1 MTIGIAAAGS
11 GGHVYPAL
19 AVAEVLLSRGIRRE
33 DIVFFGGDRME
44 ADVIPAAGFPF
55 VAVQIHGIRRSL
67 SPDNL
72 TLPLKVR
79 TARNVIVDTIRKKN
93 IEAMVVFGGYVAG
106 PAALAASRTGIPLI
120 VHEANAQP
128 GVANRLIAR
137 KADTVFAS
145 YAPALTKLPMATVV
159 GSPLRSAF
167 SEFDR
172 EDQRASARDHYGVSQ
187 DAVVLGIVGGSL
199 GATALNEIAS
209 PLASQNERPFEIIHV
224 CGRAHVDEFTDLS
237 EDVDG
242 WTVRG
247 YEEDMPM
254 LYAAAD
260 LVLSR
265 GGAMTVA
272 ELHATRTPAVVVPL
286 PAGGAY
292 QGMNAVDAVD
302 AGGFVVVDQS
312 DIDQILDTVT
322 SLLND
327 PDRLESMS
335 AALADSPHLSA
346 ATIVADRVMEV
357 TDGR

>member
-11 GGHVYPAL
+11 GGHVYAAL
-19 AVAEVLLSRGIRRE
+19 AVAEVLMSRGIEQE
-33 DIVFFGGDRME
+33 DIIFFGGDRLE
-44 ADVIPAAGFPF
+44 ADVIPAAGYTF
-55 VAVQIHGIRRSL
+55 VEVQIHGIRRSL

-79 TARNVIVDTIRKKN
+79 RARDVIADTIRERD
-93 IEAMVVFGGYVAG
+93 IGAMVVFGGYVAG
-106 PAALAASRTGIPLI
+106 PAALAASKARIPLI

-145 YAPALTKLPMATVV
+145 YAPSLSKLPMAEVI
-159 GSPLRSAF
+159 GSPLRSEF

-172 EDQRASARDHYGVSQ
+172 AETRTAARERYAVSR
-187 DAVVLGIVGGSL
+187 DALVLGIVGGSL
-199 GATALNEIAS
+199 GASALNEIVRS
-209 PLASQNERPFEIIHV
+209 LASDDGRPFEMVHI
-224 CGRAHVDEFTDLS
+224 CGQAHAEEFTALS
-237 EDVDG
+237 RGVDG

-247 YEEDMPM
+247 YEDDMPM
-254 LYAAAD
+254 LYAASD

-272 ELHATRTPAVVVPL
+272 ELHATRTPAVIIPL

-302 AGGFVVVDQS
+302 AGGFVVIAQS
-312 DIDQILDTVT
+312 ETSRILDTVK
-322 SLLND
+322 SLLKD
-327 PDRLESMS
+327 PERLVEMS
-335 AALADSPHLSA
+335 DALADSPHLSA
-346 ATIVADRVMEV
+346 AEIVADRVLEV
-357 TDGR
+357 HGER

>member
-19 AVAEVLLSRGIRRE
+19 AVAEVLTSRGVAPE

-55 VAVQIHGIRRSL
+55 VAVDIHGIRRSL
-67 SPDNL
+67 SVDNL

-79 TARNVIVDTIRKKN
+79 TARNVIVDTIRRRN

-106 PAALAASRTGIPLI
+106 PAALAASKTGIPLI

-128 GVANRLIAR
+128 GIANRLIAR

-145 YAPALTKLPMATVV
+145 YAPALSKLPMAEVV

-167 SEFDR
+167 GEFNRDESRAAAR
-172 EDQRASARDHYGVSQ
+172 EHYGVSQ
-187 DAVVLGIVGGSL
+187 DSAVLGIVGGSL
-199 GATALNEIAS
+199 GAAALNQIARA
-209 PLASQNERPFEIIHV
+209 LASQDQRSFEMIHI
-224 CGRAHVDEFTDLS
+224 CGQTHAEEFTELS
-237 EDVDG
+237 EGVDG
-242 WTVRG
+242 WIVRG

-292 QGMNAVDAVD
+292 QGMNAIDAVD

-312 DIDQILDTVT
+312 DTQQILDTVT

-327 PDRLESMS
+327 PDRLEHMS

-346 ATIVADRVMEV
+346 ATIVAERVLEV
-357 TDGR
+357 SHGR